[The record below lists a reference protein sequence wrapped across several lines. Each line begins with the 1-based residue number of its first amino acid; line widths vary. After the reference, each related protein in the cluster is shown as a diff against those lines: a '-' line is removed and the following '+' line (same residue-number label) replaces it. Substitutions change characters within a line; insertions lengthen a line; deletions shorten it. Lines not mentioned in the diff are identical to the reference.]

1 MHDPRV
7 LPPHSHTRDT
17 HPRGIGTR
25 GASQGPLEY
34 PTGLLVIR
42 EGGQGDLF
50 RGGGEKERDL
60 KLLRKK
66 SYFFS
71 ISD

>member
-1 MHDPRV
+1 MHDLRV
-7 LPPHSHTRDT
+7 LPPHSQTRDT

-42 EGGQGDLF
+42 EGGQDDLF
-50 RGGGEKERDL
+50 WVGEEER
-60 KLLRKK
+60 KRE
-66 SYFFS
+66 
-71 ISD
+71 I